1 MESTYSDTPPKV
13 TATGNSLNRFL
24 DFYFDN
30 IDATRRINH
39 RQMFCYL
46 NEVEET
52 PGDNGVVVKGHIE
65 GDYSAADSDTAHI
78 RGYLFERFD
87 RKLII
92 KNLYFGE
99 IVIYGFFSLFT

>member
-1 MESTYSDTPPKV
+1 
-13 TATGNSLNRFL
+13 
-24 DFYFDN
+24 
-30 IDATRRINH
+30 
-39 RQMFCYL
+39 MFCYL

-99 IVIYGFFSLFT
+99 IVIYGFYSLFT